1 MPVKGD
7 FSGLSD
13 LRRRMAAIGDGKLR
27 LSIAKNCAEA
37 GMKVLD
43 DEFRSSTDPYGRPW
57 APLTSRI
64 GQPLRDTGTHLQG
77 SLSPKS
83 SQTGFVISTSFKG
96 AAVHQYGATIRA
108 KPGKVLAFQVRGPNY
123 ASAMRA
129 ARRSGRPQSVAVLKR
144 NTMRFLKS
152 VTIPSR
158 QYMPEGDVGARWAK
172 GLNAAAT
179 KVVWNAMGR
188 DF

>member
-57 APLTSRI
+57 APLTSRV
-64 GQPLRDTGTHLQG
+64 GQPLRDTGAHLQG

-108 KPGKVLAFQVRGPNY
+108 KGRALAFRVRGGPT
-123 ASAMRA
+123 
-129 ARRSGRPQSVAVLKR
+129 ARRPRGKQSGLIFAKQ
-144 NTMRFLKS
+144 
-152 VTIPSR
+152 VTIPRR
-158 QYMPEGDVGARWAK
+158 QYMPEGDVGERWAK

-179 KVVWNAMGR
+179 KVIWNAMGR